1 MPILQGSYGYRKEK
15 GANQS
20 NNLEIGK
27 TKSAMEEWIRTYL
40 PACPVSAMAHAP
52 HAFST

>member
-20 NNLEIGK
+20 NNLDKIG
-27 TKSAMEEWIRTYL
+27 YGG
-40 PACPVSAMAHAP
+40 VD
-52 HAFST
+52 